1 MSPVHDGADD
11 QEQVLT
17 REFDTARPVELDLS
31 NTLGPVRVRL
41 AETATTRVEVRHD
54 PASAALDWRGG
65 LTGLLSWVSGQ
76 FGESS
81 GLGGT
86 VERLGT
92 ERLRAARE
100 VPVAE
105 AVQATRVELTGNR
118 LAVRTPSTAPLRA
131 VPLAVVITAPQDSQL
146 TVRTGSGAV
155 EVRGRSG
162 RVQIQAGSGEVSVES
177 VTGQAVARTGSGPL
191 RLGEVRGGVQARSGS
206 GDVEI
211 AAVDG
216 PSSVV
221 TGSGSVW
228 LGQLRGDALVRSGSG
243 DLSITDAVSGQAEL
257 ITGSGELRVSLRA
270 GTTAEVDLTSST
282 GTASSDLPVS
292 EQPPEDE
299 PGLRVYGRTGSGD
312 ALVTSAV

>member
-1 MSPVHDGADD
+1 M
-11 QEQVLT
+11 
-17 REFDTARPVELDLS
+17 
-31 NTLGPVRVRL
+31 
-41 AETATTRVEVRHD
+41 
-54 PASAALDWRGG
+54 
-65 LTGLLSWVSGQ
+65 
-76 FGESS
+76 
-81 GLGGT
+81 
-86 VERLGT
+86 
-92 ERLRAARE
+92 
-100 VPVAE
+100 
-105 AVQATRVELTGNR
+105 
-118 LAVRTPSTAPLRA
+118 
-131 VPLAVVITAPQDSQL
+131 
-146 TVRTGSGAV
+146 
-155 EVRGRSG
+155 
-162 RVQIQAGSGEVSVES
+162 
-177 VTGQAVARTGSGPL
+177 
-191 RLGEVRGGVQARSGS
+191 
-206 GDVEI
+206 
-211 AAVDG
+211 DG